1 MQEKYGFYAFI
12 LPAVLHRYACVQEF
26 FMISIYMLF
35 HKFVFVEFYKLI
47 LRDLSLY
54 LYILYLVAL
63 NMFMCYSGGGNQ
75 FLYIRDFVRF
85 FTLTICKFLSNFKFS
100 TGFLLSWCCLNYF

>member
-1 MQEKYGFYAFI
+1 MQEKYGFDAFI
-12 LPAVLHRYACVQEF
+12 LPAVLHRYACVQEY

-63 NMFMCYSGGGNQ
+63 TCSSATLVVEINFCTLEILLD
-75 FLYIRDFVRF
+75 FLH
-85 FTLTICKFLSNFKFS
+85 
-100 TGFLLSWCCLNYF
+100 